1 VKSIEE
7 HPPEWHRLRD
17 ELLRLFPDLGR
28 IGGDGFVVGGAIR
41 DLLRG
46 EPPADVDV
54 ACTDPLACS
63 RALGRRVIT
72 LGRDHLRA
80 YRVVAPPHTYDF
92 AEILGGDIAR
102 DLARRDFSVNA
113 MAVSLGSGELLD
125 LHGGRDDLAR
135 RLVRMVDPQNLDDD
149 PLRLLKCVRM
159 AVKLRFS
166 IDQATT
172 EAIRERAPAILRVAP
187 ERVSYELSIIFSA
200 GAFRRAV
207 ELMRAAA
214 LDVPLFGREI
224 DASAFCAEDVPLSA
238 AFALIVGDPPR
249 YAERWK
255 WSTSLLREVL
265 SIRQLLRTDGD
276 LRVALYDAGPQI
288 ANDFRAALRALGR
301 DDRLVLPD
309 FTIRALLSGDEI
321 ASLTGMPAGQKLGRM
336 KRDLLEAQIRGEI
349 ATREKAEAFVRRWTS
364 TSST

>member
-1 VKSIEE
+1 MS
-7 HPPEWHRLRD
+7 LRD
-17 ELLRLFPDLGR
+17 ELFRQFPDLGR
-28 IGGDGFVVGGAIR
+28 ISGDGFVVGGAIR

-54 ACTDPLACS
+54 ACVDALACS
-63 RALGRRVIT
+63 RALGRHVIA

-92 AEILGGDIAR
+92 AEILDGDIAR

-135 RLVRMVDPQNLDDD
+135 QLVRMVALRNFDDD
-149 PLRLLKCVRM
+149 PLRLLKGVRM

-166 IDQATT
+166 IEQATMD
-172 EAIRERAPAILRVAP
+172 AIRERAPSILRVAP
-187 ERVSYELSIIFSA
+187 ERVSYELSMILSA

-224 DASAFCAEDVPLSA
+224 DASAFRAQDVPSAA
-238 AFALIVGDPPR
+238 AFALIVGDPRR
-249 YAERWK
+249 YAKRWK
-255 WSTSLLREVL
+255 WSTSLLREVV
-265 SIRQLLRTDGD
+265 SIQQLLRTGGD
-276 LRVALYDAGPQI
+276 LRVALYDAGPRI
-288 ANDFRAALRALGR
+288 ASDFHAALRALGR
-301 DDRLVLPD
+301 EDRLVLPD
-309 FTIRALLSGDEI
+309 FAIRALLTGDAI
-321 ASLTGMPAGQKLGRM
+321 ASLTGMPAGEKLGRM
-336 KRDLLEAQIRGEI
+336 KRDVLEAQIRGEI
-349 ATREKAEAFVRRWTS
+349 ATREEAEAFVRRRTP